1 MWSEM
6 MATKERVN
14 KFNTLAGNAP
24 AGVDDPKKFWKQLEF
39 QATLILEE
47 AKEFLEAVES
57 RDLENAVKEACDVD
71 YVYTYAE
78 VILEQ
83 AGIHM
88 GVAKD
93 MVAMNNDQKYTLS
106 EELAEQS
113 AHSLEKSGVQT
124 YIDEIEYGGETI
136 YMVKRWDDMKI
147 LKLLEHVE
155 PSVSATIP
163 DNTLKVLGGKLEE
176 GV

>member
-1 MWSEM
+1 
-6 MATKERVN
+6 MATKSRVL

-24 AGVDDPKKFWKQLEF
+24 VGLEDVDKFWKQLEF

-78 VILEQ
+78 VILEH
-83 AGIHM
+83 AGVNM

-113 AHSLEKSGVQT
+113 AHALEEGGVGT
-124 YIDEIEYGGETI
+124 YIDEVEWEGDTI
-136 YMVKRWDDMKI
+136 YMVKRYSDGKI
-147 LKLLEHVE
+147 LKLLEHVD
-155 PSVSATIP
+155 PTVGATIP
-163 DNTLKVLGGKLEE
+163 DSTFKVLGGKLGE

>member
-1 MWSEM
+1 
-6 MATKERVN
+6 MATKSRVL
-14 KFNTLAGNAP
+14 KFNTLKRS
-24 AGVDDPKKFWKQLEF
+24 DPVGLEDREKFWSQLEF
-39 QATLILEE
+39 QANLVVEE

-78 VILEQ
+78 VLLEH
-83 AGIHM
+83 AGVNM

-113 AHSLEKSGVQT
+113 AYALEEDGVET
-124 YIDEIEYGGETI
+124 YIDEVEWEGDTI
-136 YMVKRWDDMKI
+136 YMVKRWGDGKI

-155 PSVSATIP
+155 PNVSATIP
-163 DNTLKVLGGKLEE
+163 DNTLKVLSENLGE